1 MVSAEQSSGLSL
13 TRSGII
19 EASAGTGKTFTI
31 AEIYL
36 ALLRGEKFL
45 YAGKNGDPA
54 EKISAPL
61 VRDILVVTFTD
72 AATAELRARLRKKI
86 REAVA
91 ENSADTNTLA
101 SLRLADAE
109 FDEAAVF
116 TIHGFCLRVL
126 KEFGISSRVGEIRT
140 SLSDELSRFAARW
153 RARKIAEG
161 ENIFFSVGADDIY
174 KVLSPLLK
182 NPDTVPV
189 PPKADDALGNAL
201 CRAATEAL
209 AEWNAL
215 RKNARDISFDES
227 LVALRDALRRDPGL
241 AKRIAARFRVAVVD
255 EFQDTDPVQWEIFRS
270 IFLAQKN
277 PIFCVG
283 DPKQAI
289 YEFRGGDIHTYRK
302 ARREILAASGGNA
315 LSLGENW
322 RSEPA
327 AIAAFNE
334 IFSFDKNIGNTLA
347 IGTKKEPREVSA
359 EIGGLLDYVPVE
371 FPSKKI
377 EELGKEKFDTQ
388 KRIPAAILKITDT
401 ESNKDRAKKLVLE
414 RVTAD
419 ISELVKR
426 RGVPASSIAVLV
438 CDNDE
443 ANLYRN
449 ALARENIPVS
459 TTARGNVLCEAVA
472 SALSD
477 ILHAMLEPQST
488 GLFRRA
494 LLTPFFA
501 ETGEEILRG
510 NGSPETAE
518 SIRQAF
524 ADAHARWKKHGVLS
538 AFRALADTLGFFQNL
553 AKQKS
558 ATALATNVLHL
569 TEILHAT
576 EQNSAL
582 SPRALVNAFD
592 TMIGSADP
600 KDDSAELQLRA
611 DSDSAAVRILTV
623 HKSKGLEFEIVFVTS
638 LWSKNLY
645 SNRSAGNFAKGND
658 TDGKTVLFFDSRKEK
673 SGAFV
678 RASIERTAANDVCL
692 FYVALTRARSR
703 VIVYHVPQKPSGT
716 GWNSYQKLLLG
727 AALETFEKNPEALA
741 HWRILQARE
750 PLPEESFPKRE
761 KPGESA
767 RADAPRVI
775 SGEEAEARFALA
787 ENVRKR
793 IARSAEGVFSFSKII
808 HATETESAGNLREDD
823 ETLNPKNA
831 DGNAELPPSD
841 SAGTPDAVSFPKRSF
856 SDLPVGAEFGTL
868 AHFIFEKTN
877 FRTRENLGALADG
890 TLAHFPN
897 WQNLSPAEQS
907 ALRKK
912 LVAMVEENLALRLF
926 PRSDFRLETLE
937 KTDAVHEMEFHFPL
951 KRSRNLYAEL
961 FRIFKSWGGIYAKTA
976 DYHWAQNARGGA
988 ESPLNIAGMMTGVI
1002 DLVFRAGGKFFI
1014 LDWKTNIVAAT
1025 AVPADFC
1032 LSADAVR
1039 DEIVKHG
1046 YALQWTIYALALRKF
1061 LKTSLGE
1068 NYVHERDFGGI
1079 VYLFVRWCA
1088 PFIDA
1093 GTLTDARLDELE
1105 KKLADVS
1112 AR

>member
-1 MVSAEQSSGLSL
+1 MFPAEPTSALAL

-45 YAGKNGDPA
+45 HADAARAPA
-54 EKISAPL
+54 EKNPAPR

-91 ENSADTNTLA
+91 ENSADEKTLA
-101 SLRLADAE
+101 ALRLADAE

-140 SLSDELSRFAARW
+140 SLSEELSRFAARW

-161 ENIFFSVGADDIY
+161 ESIFFKVEADDICE
-174 KVLSPLLK
+174 VLSPLLQ
-182 NPDTVPV
+182 NPDIVPV
-189 PPKADDALGNAL
+189 PPNADDALGNAL
-201 CRAATEAL
+201 YRAATEAL

-215 RKNARDISFDES
+215 RKDARDISFGEI
-227 LVALRDALRRDPGL
+227 LIALRDALRRDPGL

-255 EFQDTDPVQWEIFRS
+255 EFQDTDPVQWEIFRN

-315 LSLGENW
+315 LSLVENW

-334 IFSFDKNIGNTLA
+334 IFSFDKNICNTLS
-347 IGTKKEPREVSA
+347 IGTKKAPREVSA
-359 EIGGLLDYVPVE
+359 EIGGLLDYVPVA

-377 EELGKEKFDTQ
+377 GKEKFDTQ
-388 KRIPAAILKITDT
+388 KKIPAAILKITDA
-401 ESNKDRAKKLVLE
+401 ESEKSRAKKLVLDQA
-414 RVTAD
+414 VAD
-419 ISELVKR
+419 ISDLVKH

-438 CDNDE
+438 FNNDE

-459 TTARGNVLCEAVA
+459 TTARGNVLCEAIA

-477 ILHAMLEPQST
+477 VLHAMLEPQST

-501 ETGEEILRG
+501 ETGKQILRG
-510 NGSPETAE
+510 NGISDTAE
-518 SIRQAF
+518 TVRQAF
-524 ADAHARWKKHGVLS
+524 ADAHTRWKKHGVLS
-538 AFRALADTLGFFQNL
+538 AFRSLADTLGFFQNL

-582 SPRALVNAFD
+582 LPRALVNAFD
-592 TMIGSADP
+592 SMISSANP

-623 HKSKGLEFEIVFVTS
+623 HKSKGLEFEIVFMSS
-638 LWSKNLY
+638 LWSKSLY
-645 SNRSAGNFAKGND
+645 SNRSAGNFAKGSD
-658 TDGKTVLFFDSRKEK
+658 ADGKTVLFFDSGKEK
-673 SGAFV
+673 SEAFV
-678 RASIERTAANDVCL
+678 RARIERTAANDVCL

-703 VIVYHVPQKPSGT
+703 VVVYHVPQKPSGS
-716 GWNSYQKLLLG
+716 GWNSYQKLLLD
-727 AALETFEKNPEALA
+727 AALGTFEKNPEELA
-741 HWRILQARE
+741 HWRVLQARE

-761 KPGESA
+761 TPCESA
-767 RADAPRVI
+767 NADDPRVI
-775 SGEEAEARFALA
+775 SEEEAEMRFSIA
-787 ENVRKR
+787 ENVRQK
-793 IARSAEGVFSFSKII
+793 IARNAEGIFSFSKII
-808 HATETESAGNLREDD
+808 HATESDSTSNLREDD
-823 ETLNPKNA
+823 ETLNPEVA
-831 DGNAELPPSD
+831 DGNADVLSPD
-841 SAGTPDAVSFPKRSF
+841 SAGTPEADSFPKRSF

-868 AHFIFEKTN
+868 AHFIFEKTD

-897 WQNLSPAEQS
+897 WQKLLPAEQV

-912 LVAMVEENLALRLF
+912 LIDMVEENLALRLF
-926 PRSDFRLETLE
+926 PQSGFRLEMLE
-937 KTDAVHEMEFHFPL
+937 KSDAVHEMEFHFPL
-951 KRSRNLYAEL
+951 KRSRNLYAGL

-1002 DLVFRAGGKFFI
+1002 DLVFRVGGKFFI
-1014 LDWKTNIVAAT
+1014 LDWKTNMVAST

-1068 NYVHERDFGGI
+1068 SYVHERDFGGI

-1105 KKLADVS
+1105 KELADVS